1 MKSAK
6 PKDSINEAMRVLV
19 IERPGYNVQIQ
30 RDAIARIGQGVEY
43 TDICGWL
50 RSLRPNDLAVVSWLH
65 LLAPAPGEAAKPL
78 VEFNAVLDSLM
89 AKRAV
94 VVEAATGTRSDAKGW
109 PEAVAR
115 NRDVVRSGR
124 HMTRREARKRGEK
137 GLKNRPLSAEK
148 RWEAEPKL
156 FKRALVVWRSREHK
170 NDEAAWRAVNDM
182 LADMDRPGMQIGSKE
197 TARRIFKNRAR
208 G

>member
-6 PKDSINEAMRVLV
+6 LKTDINEAMRVLV

-30 RDAIARIGQGVEY
+30 RDAVARIGHGVEY

-65 LLAPAPGEAAKPL
+65 LLAPDPGKAAKPL
-78 VEFNAVLDSLM
+78 AEFNAVLDRLM
-89 AKRAV
+89 AKRAIV
-94 VVEAATGTRSDAKGW
+94 IEAATETRSDGKGW

-124 HMTRREARKRGEK
+124 HMTRREATKRGAK
-137 GLKNRPLSAEK
+137 GLKARPLSTGE

-156 FKRALVVWRSREHK
+156 LKRALIVWRSREHR
-170 NDEAAWRAVNDM
+170 NDEAAWKAVNDM
-182 LADMDRPGMQIGSKE
+182 LADMDRQGMQIGSKE
-197 TARRIFKNRAR
+197 TARRIFKGRS
-208 G
+208 